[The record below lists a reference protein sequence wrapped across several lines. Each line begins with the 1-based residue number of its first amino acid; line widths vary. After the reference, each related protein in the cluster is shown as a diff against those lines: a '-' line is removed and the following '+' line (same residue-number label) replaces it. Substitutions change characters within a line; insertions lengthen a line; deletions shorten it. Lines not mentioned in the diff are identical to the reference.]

1 MCIKKVEAWSFDGK
15 TYPTEDAAL
24 RAAITKHLG
33 TNAAGN
39 EAMRNA
45 DDLVPL
51 LQRVID
57 NRSGNVAAEV
67 TSENDDKDPE
77 PNAEKLLTGK
87 EIDEDGHAGY
97 CNTRATGYASDC
109 NCGVSA

>member
-33 TNAAGN
+33 TNAAAN

-77 PNAEKLLTGK
+77 PEHDATCSVNV
-87 EIDEDGHAGY
+87 AGANLK
-97 CNTRATGYASDC
+97 CDCLASL
-109 NCGVSA
+109 